1 MSPARLAFEDLPQP
15 SFTSG
20 GLWTSSKPLLSD
32 ATKSSLQSSPL
43 PPPPRSQPQQQQPH
57 HHQHQEEHNS
67 FPDAQDDLAE
77 DIHTLWNTNWKHACR
92 RRQHP
97 FQDASYLDFAPLFA
111 SFAAQGVTSA
121 RSPAYT
127 SALVAAARHLAAPV
141 DADTTVLLRACALL
155 RVAREGEDEER
166 DELKREAH
174 RLQQEYHR
182 RAVDLLRSA
191 VDSPLDEVLIPHLH
205 RLDNDVDARSGHDA
219 RVGGGVREAG
229 AGRRQQQQQ
238 QQQSSSG
245 ELSRRRQRH
254 LPLLVRVPLQTLCTG
269 ELCPAAVVLA
279 RDRTGATRTC
289 EAVLARG
296 WAAVVVEVEG
306 KEGSHVEEEQDAAR
320 ACASV
325 LDWMRAVGFY
335 DMSRVVAI
343 GEDGDVAVRAAAA
356 MPSLGARFCGVVARL
371 GEQYGEEEAVAAAPA
386 PGCPVLA
393 VRGASR
399 AVTSN
404 GLWTP
409 VGELRGGEEDEE
421 DNSGEGEGEDLVAL
435 SAYGA
440 GSRVCVGAL
449 ETADGERAYDW
460 MDDVMEGREPRL
472 PAPVAIPV
480 SFCDEGDKGRR
491 CSSARPMPEW
501 FSREA
506 TPPDSDVEM
515 GSVCGSSL

>member
-20 GLWTSSKPLLSD
+20 GLWTSSKPLLNST
-32 ATKSSLQSSPL
+32 TKSSLQSSPL
-43 PPPPRSQPQQQQPH
+43 PPLPRSQPQQQQQQPH
-57 HHQHQEEHNS
+57 LHKHHQQHQEQHNS
-67 FPDAQDDLAE
+67 SPDAQDDLTE

-111 SFAAQGVTSA
+111 ALAAQGVTSA

-127 SALVAAARHLAAPV
+127 NALVAGARHLAASA

-155 RVAREGEDEER
+155 RVAREGEDEEQ
-166 DELKREAH
+166 DELKREAR

-191 VDSPLDEVLIPHLH
+191 ADSPLDEVLIPHLH
-205 RLDNDVDARSGHDA
+205 RLDKDVDARSGHDA

-229 AGRRQQQQQ
+229 AGRQQ

-245 ELSRRRQRH
+245 EPSRRRQRH
-254 LPLLVRVPLQTLCTG
+254 LPLIVRVPLETLCTG

-296 WAAVVVEVEG
+296 WAAVVVEVEEKKG
-306 KEGSHVEEEQDAAR
+306 AHEEEQDAAR

-343 GEDGDVAVRAAAA
+343 GEDGDVAVRAAAV
-356 MPSLGARFCGVVARL
+356 MPSLGARLCGVVARL
-371 GEQYGEEEAVAAAPA
+371 GEQSRAGEGVAAAPTSV
-386 PGCPVLA
+386 CPVLA
-393 VRGASR
+393 VRNASR

-409 VGELRGGEEDEE
+409 VGEVRGGDEDEE
-421 DNSGEGEGEDLVAL
+421 DNSGEGEDLVAL

-460 MDDVMEGREPRL
+460 MEDVMEGREPRL
-472 PAPVAIPV
+472 PAPVAIPA
-480 SFCDEGDKGRR
+480 SFCDEGDKRRR
-491 CSSARPMPEW
+491 CASARPMPEW

-506 TPPDSDVEM
+506 TPPDSDVDM